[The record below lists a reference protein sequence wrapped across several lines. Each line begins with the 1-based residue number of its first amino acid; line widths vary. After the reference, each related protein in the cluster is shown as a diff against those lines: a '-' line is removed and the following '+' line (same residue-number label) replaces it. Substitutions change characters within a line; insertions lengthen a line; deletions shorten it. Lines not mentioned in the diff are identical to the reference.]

1 LSDIVFIDIGTHKA
15 QELRVLSGDRA
26 FVFAMYFKWWFDWGK
41 RQIKKLIRYH
51 GLITYGV
58 GAYKFSQTSVTL
70 KIHAKHI
77 CQFLIPVNYLKNIKV
92 IAIDPVSTIT
102 APCINKLAYSLDI
115 NYIAIAILPHD
126 DDCQC
131 KMTNFYITRNSLSS
145 SLFKDDSGEQELVTC
160 PAYDFCEVIKNMR
173 AANLITSTTEVI
185 VRMNCEGSELAVVN
199 SLVHKNLNVRSILG
213 SIADVEKKY
222 GADVVALMKNKLDEN
237 NLSFQYFKGSDP
249 GTWDTAYSI
258 LKKI

>member
-1 LSDIVFIDIGTHKA
+1 MSDIVFIDIGTHKA
-15 QELRVLSGDRA
+15 EELRILSGDRA
-26 FVFAMYFKWWFDWGK
+26 FVLAMYLKWWFDWGK

-51 GLITYGV
+51 GLITYGA
-58 GAYKFSQTSVTL
+58 GAYKLSPTSVML
-70 KIHAKHI
+70 KIHLKHMR
-77 CQFLIPVNYLKNIKV
+77 QFLFPVNYLKNIKV

-102 APCINKLAYSLDI
+102 APCINKLVCSIDI

-145 SLFKDDSGEQELVTC
+145 SLFKDDRDEQELITC
-160 PAYDFCEVIKNMR
+160 PAYSFSAVIKNIK
-173 AANLITSTTEVI
+173 ATNLITSTTEVI
-185 VRMNCEGSELAVVN
+185 VRMNCEGSEMAVVK
-199 SLVHKNLNVRSILG
+199 SLVHNNLNIRSILG
-213 SIADVEKKY
+213 SIGDVEKKY
-222 GADVVALMKNKLDEN
+222 GADVAALMKNKLDEN

-258 LKKI
+258 LK